1 LHFDLNLPGYP
12 DGKVWFFNP
21 LAWQFVFYLGAAA
34 AVLGPRLAVLDRFKT
49 PLTAAAVAYLGFSAV
64 IATSW
69 RYNALAEL
77 IPSWI
82 GRVIYPIDKTNI
94 DVLRV
99 THFLAIAY
107 LVRLAV
113 PASARFLRWR
123 ILEPI
128 RRCGEHSLQIFCL
141 GTFLALSAQIILAN
155 YEDSTMAQV
164 IVSLSGIAIMCIAA
178 YGASWYKGGPGRE
191 EA

>member
-1 LHFDLNLPGYP
+1 
-12 DGKVWFFNP
+12 
-21 LAWQFVFYLGAAA
+21 
-34 AVLGPRLAVLDRFKT
+34 VLGPRLAVLDRFKR
-49 PLTAAAVAYLGFSAV
+49 PLAVAALAYLAFSAV

-69 RYNALAEL
+69 RYNPLAALV
-77 IPSWI
+77 PTWI

-99 THFLAIAY
+99 AHFLAIAY

-123 ILEPI
+123 VLEPI
-128 RRCGEHSLQIFCL
+128 RRCGEHSLQIFCF
-141 GTFLALSAQIILAN
+141 GTFLALSAEIILAD
-155 YEDSTMAQV
+155 YEDSIMAQV
-164 IVSLSGIAIMCIAA
+164 IVSLSGIAIMCFAA

-191 EA
+191 EV